1 MWACRLGPKFFDG
14 DGEKLPS
21 GSRWWIYTLQFHG
34 FSPIAHFI
42 FWCCFHCLHCF
53 HRSNWLANHDSAVFL
68 SGILLLYLLASQR
81 CFSHLMLNLI
91 SISSCWPP
99 QHQNHRALNIYVSSM
114 MSHHQHLDQRSSS
127 SKATSWS
134 RFIFINIMTSPLI
147 IWFIRR
153 YCAAS
158 LFAVCDKSSVSQHSW
173 EKAEKSKF

>member
-1 MWACRLGPKFFDG
+1 MWACRLGPNFFD
-14 DGEKLPS
+14 DDAEKLPS

-91 SISSCWPP
+91 SISSHWPP
-99 QHQNHRALNIYVSSM
+99 QHQNHRALINYVSS
-114 MSHHQHLDQRSSS
+114 
-127 SKATSWS
+127 SKFWS
-134 RFIFINIMTSPLI
+134 KFIFIKSYILI
-147 IWFIRR
+147 KVHLLQ
-153 YCAAS
+153 YCDIAS
-158 LFAVCDKSSVSQHSW
+158 HHLVHPSLLCRVAVCCLW
-173 EKAEKSKF
+173 

>member
-1 MWACRLGPKFFDG
+1 MWACRLGPKFFD
-14 DGEKLPS
+14 DDAEKLPS

-99 QHQNHRALNIYVSSM
+99 QHQNHRVLINCVPYR
-114 MSHHQHLDQRSSS
+114 QHFDQRPSS

-134 RFIFINIMTSPLI
+134 RIIFFNIMTSPLI